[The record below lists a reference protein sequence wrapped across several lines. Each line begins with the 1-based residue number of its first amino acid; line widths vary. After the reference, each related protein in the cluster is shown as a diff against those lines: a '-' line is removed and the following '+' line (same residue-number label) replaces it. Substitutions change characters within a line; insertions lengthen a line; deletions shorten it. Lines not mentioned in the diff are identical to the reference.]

1 MFEFL
6 NTTDL
11 IVLAIAYIYVVVI
24 FVLSEFVLD
33 LSPSISR
40 KFLHIMV
47 GNCVFLMPFFVNP
60 YNALFITVPFTIV
73 TFLLTEYSPIKIE
86 NSVTS
91 SGHALGLLY
100 YAATWTALII
110 LFPFNNLVIVAL
122 AIAAMCYGDGF
133 AAVIGE
139 KYGKHEYNISGDKK
153 TIEGS
158 TAMFLACVISS
169 CAIIGFYN
177 LLVYFKFLTFAY
189 IPFDL
194 LVIAIIAL
202 IATVVEAITPKGL
215 DNVTACFTTAI
226 LYVAYILV
234 FNGISIL
241 PVH

>member
-1 MFEFL
+1 MFM

-11 IVLAIAYIYVVVI
+11 IVLAIAYIYVIVI
-24 FVLSEFVLD
+24 FVLSEFVMD

-47 GNCVFLMPFFVNP
+47 GNCVFLMPLFVNP
-60 YNALFITVPFTIV
+60 YNALFITVPFTIL
-73 TFLLTEYSPIKIE
+73 TFLLTEYSPIKID

-100 YAATWTALII
+100 YAATWTVLII
-110 LFPFNNLVIVAL
+110 LFPINNLAIVAL
-122 AIAAMCYGDGF
+122 SIASMCYGDGL
-133 AAVIGE
+133 AAVVGE
-139 KYGKHEYNISGDKK
+139 RYGKHEYNISGDKK

-169 CAIIGFYN
+169 CIIIGYYN
-177 LLVYFKFLTFAY
+177 ICGFAH

-194 LVIAIIAL
+194 VVIAIIAL
-202 IATVVEAITPKGL
+202 IATVIEAITPKGL
-215 DNVTACFTTAI
+215 DNVTACFATAI
-226 LYVAYILV
+226 LYLAYFII

-241 PVH
+241 PIN